1 MALRRLP
8 RENLSA
14 SMQELLDTSLAV
26 AGDAHFLEVGA
37 NAPHM
42 LDWYFNSFYG
52 QIFFGGIAPVRIKE
66 LVRLRLSTLHGCAY

>member
-1 MALRRLP
+1 MALRRVS
-8 RENLSA
+8 REEMSE
-14 SMQELLDTSLAV
+14 SMRDLFDTSLAV

-42 LDWYFNSFYG
+42 LNWYFDTFYQ
-52 QIFFGGIAPVRIKE
+52 QIFFAGLVPVRIKE